1 MIDLFRGIYS
11 NLPVVRE
18 LYKIHEE
25 LKQLKCIEN
34 IRLKAELDAQ
44 TARLLQD
51 PRYAAPRSL
60 SRYASQAFSQSGE
73 DGIISEIFRR
83 IGTHSRTFL
92 EIGIGNGLENDTVAL
107 LAYQQWRGHW
117 VDGNSANVELIR
129 RHFAKPVA
137 DGRLQ
142 VEQSFVTAAN
152 VVDLLQRLGVPEEPD
167 LFSLDIDRNTYSVW
181 EALPQLRPRVAVVE
195 YNATVPPEIDW
206 KVNYVS
212 DRGWNG
218 TSYFG
223 ASLKAFELLGR
234 RLGYNLVGCTLNGV
248 NAFFVRED
256 LCGGNFEQPYSAE
269 HHYEPPRY
277 YLTYRTSHPSTFTD
291 DSPAP
296 SAPWSP
302 GV

>member
-1 MIDLFRGIYS
+1 M
-11 NLPVVRE
+11 
-18 LYKIHEE
+18 
-25 LKQLKCIEN
+25 
-34 IRLKAELDAQ
+34 
-44 TARLLQD
+44 
-51 PRYAAPRSL
+51 
-60 SRYASQAFSQSGE
+60 
-73 DGIISEIFRR
+73 
-83 IGTHSRTFL
+83 
-92 EIGIGNGLENDTVAL
+92 
-107 LAYQQWRGHW
+107 
-117 VDGNSANVELIR
+117 ELIR

-137 DGRLQ
+137 DGRLK

-206 KVNYVS
+206 KVDYVS